1 MEFDGVVFFGR
12 LGEQALAMFHL
23 EEELPHWQGARVLDC
38 PGGPGSLAARLR
50 PCGIDVTAIDPLYA
64 LGDEALEQRALADL
78 ERTLATLA
86 ASDDLR
92 PDFDLQACR
101 RQHLAALQAFLADR
115 LARPDRYIAASL
127 PDLPFPARAFDL
139 VLSGHLLFSYAPRRD
154 GGLMVGDGLDLAWHR
169 RALAE
174 LCRVCAVEVRLYPA
188 HTIERDAR
196 HHPYAETLLAELPS
210 AWRGGF
216 FASSYDQGHQ
226 GLTHG
231 LTLMRRDRPPQPAS
245 PSSRSMPAT
254 TTSATSW
261 MR

>member
-1 MEFDGVVFFGR
+1 MPFSPPANPGRRNSRDPNALRPLRCLWDPMGFGLSSVTIEAGHTR
-12 LGEQALAMFHL
+12 VLCSVCL
-23 EEELPHWQGARVLDC
+23 EEELPRWQGARVLDC

-50 PCGIDVTAIDPLYA
+50 PCGIDVTAVDPLYA

-101 RQHLAALQAFLADR
+101 RQHMAALQAFLADR
-115 LARPDRYIAASL
+115 RARPDRYIAASL

-174 LCRVCAVEVRLYPA
+174 LCRVSALEVRLYPA

-196 HHPYAETLLAELPS
+196 HRRIPHHLLEA
-210 AWRGGF
+210 R
-216 FASSYDQGHQ
+216 H
-226 GLTHG
+226 
-231 LTLMRRDRPPQPAS
+231 
-245 PSSRSMPAT
+245 
-254 TTSATSW
+254 
-261 MR
+261 

>member
-23 EEELPHWQGARVLDC
+23 EAELPRWQGARVLDC

-50 PCGIDVTAIDPLYA
+50 PCGIDMTAVDPLYA
-64 LGDEALEQRALADL
+64 LGDEA
-78 ERTLATLA
+78 
-86 ASDDLR
+86 
-92 PDFDLQACR
+92 
-101 RQHLAALQAFLADR
+101 
-115 LARPDRYIAASL
+115 
-127 PDLPFPARAFDL
+127 
-139 VLSGHLLFSYAPRRD
+139 
-154 GGLMVGDGLDLAWHR
+154 
-169 RALAE
+169 
-174 LCRVCAVEVRLYPA
+174 
-188 HTIERDAR
+188 IERDAR
-196 HHPYAETLLAELPS
+196 HHPYAEALLAELPS

-231 LTLMRRDRPPQPAS
+231 LTLQRRDSPPQPAS